1 MRLNNPGM
9 AGSDDLRDLWN
20 QQTPF
25 VIEDALRPHF
35 LQRLKDSLANWDMR
49 DGRTDWT
56 PSALA
61 ANASLFLDDFLLFDV
76 TKPITDTSH
85 LEIEKS
91 TLNGKAY
98 GTGGGRTVDAN
109 VVDVLLTWIVNHDR
123 EPLQGGANRATK
135 PGTKTFPYF
144 ATPNTELQ
152 SVTDRIELNAA
163 PDKVWTLIGDFDA
176 SWHPLVANVKL
187 IGGGVGQLR
196 VIETIDGKEMIER
209 LEAIDNS
216 ARFYRYTSI
225 SGIPASDYAGKLEVT
240 SNGTGS
246 RVEWSAQYL
255 PKGQGDIVVR
265 AIVSTLFK
273 TGLESLKSRF

>member
-1 MRLNNPGM
+1 
-9 AGSDDLRDLWN
+9 
-20 QQTPF
+20 
-25 VIEDALRPHF
+25 
-35 LQRLKDSLANWDMR
+35 
-49 DGRTDWT
+49 
-56 PSALA
+56 
-61 ANASLFLDDFLLFDV
+61 
-76 TKPITDTSH
+76 
-85 LEIEKS
+85 
-91 TLNGKAY
+91 
-98 GTGGGRTVDAN
+98 
-109 VVDVLLTWIVNHDR
+109 
-123 EPLQGGANRATK
+123 
-135 PGTKTFPYF
+135 
-144 ATPNTELQ
+144 
-152 SVTDRIELNAA
+152 VTDRIELNAA